1 MNIKKKPIVSYYKNF
16 DPTLSYEWIN
26 KLTEI
31 NIINTKVLNQEFC
44 DIVLQNK
51 NKIFLHVTISGMGK
65 TPFEPNIPSVK
76 TTFDYLKYLV
86 NNGFPIN
93 QILII
98 INPILPNDNGL
109 KALKLLLKVLT
120 EYRELRLRW
129 VRTNLLIYKTVA
141 DLYDSKFK
149 QDKKNLK
156 YYKEFG
162 GKYIISNNN
171 ILNRMSELKP
181 VLPYL
186 FKQDS
191 FYKEYYKLLDQ
202 YRSIIN
208 IDAGDMGTISVREL
222 QPFGYNN
229 IWTDENNI
237 KTKIIDYE
245 KNNKFKPIVN
255 IISKGGS
262 KTIRCKNRCKL
273 CPYIY

>member
-86 NNGFPIN
+86 NNRFPIN

-129 VRTNLLIYKTVA
+129 VRTNLLTYKTVA

>member
-31 NIINTKVLNQEFC
+31 NILNTKVLNQEFC

-129 VRTNLLIYKTVA
+129 VRTNLLTYKTVA

>member
-129 VRTNLLIYKTVA
+129 VRTNLLTYKTVA

-181 VLPYL
+181 VLSYL

>member
-129 VRTNLLIYKTVA
+129 VRTNLLTYKTVA

>member
-1 MNIKKKPIVSYYKNF
+1 M
-16 DPTLSYEWIN
+16 SYEWIN

-44 DIVLQNK
+44 DIALQNK

-129 VRTNLLIYKTVA
+129 VRTNLLTYKTVA

>member
-44 DIVLQNK
+44 DIALQNK

-109 KALKLLLKVLT
+109 KSLKLLLKVLT

-129 VRTNLLIYKTVA
+129 VRTNLLTYKTVA